1 MDDREI
7 LMDVDNLSEGTD
19 GFDAPRLDPPLRLNM
34 TRRDPASDEVLG
46 VSGVRF
52 PYLNPRGQHGFG
64 IPDPNKAFDMDAYLI
79 NLIGYYF
86 ATGGKTILDDVCLE
100 DYSCSFFQSEFP
112 SH

>member
-1 MDDREI
+1 
-7 LMDVDNLSEGTD
+7 
-19 GFDAPRLDPPLRLNM
+19 
-34 TRRDPASDEVLG
+34 
-46 VSGVRF
+46 
-52 PYLNPRGQHGFG
+52 
-64 IPDPNKAFDMDAYLI
+64 MDAYLI